1 MPLIAP
7 QLKAILVCPTCHG
20 ELDEDEAKMVL
31 RCQNDGTEF
40 PVRDGIPIM
49 LVQEVGAE
57 KTVPAKAAV

>member
-1 MPLIAP
+1 MDP

-20 ELDEDEAKMVL
+20 DLEEDDAKGVL

-49 LVQEVGAE
+49 LVDD
-57 KTVPAKAAV
+57 AKPTGEG